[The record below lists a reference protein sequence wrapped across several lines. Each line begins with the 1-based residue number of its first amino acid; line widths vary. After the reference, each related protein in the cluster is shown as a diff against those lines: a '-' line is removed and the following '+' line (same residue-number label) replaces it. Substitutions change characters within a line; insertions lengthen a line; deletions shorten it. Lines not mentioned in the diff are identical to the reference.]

1 MDYRYNCQCSKD
13 KLKEIR
19 EFVTEVLHKY
29 NLSEVKIN
37 ELVLAVDEVCANL
50 IIHSHNCNPQESFEI
65 KIDVN
70 KKEGIAFYII
80 DNGKIGFNLNHYKE
94 PSLNELIKKQKKGG
108 VGLILVKRI
117 MDDIQFKCS
126 PERNVCRLFK
136 KLKIHPTS

>member
-1 MDYRYNCQCSKD
+1 MDYRYNCQCSKN

-19 EFVTEVLHKY
+19 EFVTDVLHKY

-70 KKEGIAFYII
+70 KNEGITFYII
-80 DNGKIGFNLNHYKE
+80 DDGKIGFNLNQYKE

-108 VGLILVKRI
+108 VGLILVNRI

-136 KLKIHPTS
+136 KLKIHPTT